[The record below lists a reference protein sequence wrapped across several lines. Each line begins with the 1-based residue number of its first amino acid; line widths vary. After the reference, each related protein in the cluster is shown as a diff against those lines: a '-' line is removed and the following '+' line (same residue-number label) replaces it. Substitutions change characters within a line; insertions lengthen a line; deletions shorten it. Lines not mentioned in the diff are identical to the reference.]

1 MGILDNRII
10 RDSQPAASAGS
21 RLSCAID
28 HSDTF
33 SSVLKQLS
41 ALIESREDQIKR
53 LEERLE
59 AAAAREAMWTTV
71 LEWYAAGPFGQRAA
85 DAITLSPSGD
95 AARIRREREML
106 IAPLLRSASAARDG
120 RSVKISF
127 RDEAEAKAFRNTLEQ
142 FIPTKPYFGM
152 VW

>member
-10 RDSQPAASAGS
+10 RDGQPAASAGAS
-21 RLSCAID
+21 LSCATGHQD
-28 HSDTF
+28 AFGT
-33 SSVLKQLS
+33 VLKQLS

-53 LEERLE
+53 LEQRLE
-59 AAAAREAMWTTV
+59 AAAAREAIWATV

-85 DAITLSPSGD
+85 DAITQSPSGD

-106 IAPLLRSASAARDG
+106 IAPLLRSANAARNG
-120 RSVKISF
+120 RSVKIAF
-127 RDEAEAKAFRNTLEQ
+127 RDEAEAKAFRSALEQ
-142 FIPTKPYFGM
+142 FVPTKPYFGM

>member
-1 MGILDNRII
+1 MGILDNHIA
-10 RDSQPAASAGS
+10 RDNRPAASAAAGP
-21 RLSCAID
+21 SCFIE
-28 HSDTF
+28 HPETF
-33 SSVLKQLS
+33 GAVLKQLS

-59 AAAAREAMWTTV
+59 ASAAREAIWSTV

-85 DAITLSPSGD
+85 DATAESPSAD

-120 RSVKISF
+120 RNVKISF
-127 RDEAEAKAFRNTLEQ
+127 RDEAEAKAFRNALEQ
-142 FIPTKPYFGM
+142 FIPKKPYFGM

>member
-1 MGILDNRII
+1 MGILDNRLI

-21 RLSCAID
+21 SLSCAID
-28 HSDTF
+28 HPDTF
-33 SSVLKQLS
+33 GTVLKQLS
-41 ALIESREDQIKR
+41 TLIESREDQIKR

-59 AAAAREAMWTTV
+59 AAAAREAIWMTV

-85 DAITLSPSGD
+85 DAIAPSPSGD

-106 IAPLLRSASAARDG
+106 IAPLLRSAGAARDG

-127 RDEAEAKAFRNTLEQ
+127 RDEAEAKAFRNALEQ

-152 VW
+152 MW